1 MIEILDIGL
10 EIPSICPPILVTT
23 MVFMIMKVLECLRVM
38 EDVAISLKRLASI
51 IIATVEFIVMVNK
64 AVMMGEVYIGLKIP
78 ATLPLEIMEKALMLT
93 GEVNKGLIPATIPP
107 ITKVTVVD
115 C

>member
-1 MIEILDIGL
+1 M
-10 EIPSICPPILVTT
+10 
-23 MVFMIMKVLECLRVM
+23 M

-78 ATLPLEIMEKALMLT
+78 ATLPLEIMEQSLMLT

-107 ITKVTVVD
+107 ITHMAVVD